1 MCTTN
6 RFAIIHKALKEKRN
20 TISVNQLCKT
30 AHVSRS
36 GYYRWRNAERK
47 RAEKQKSDETDFRII
62 LDAYNYKGYDKG
74 VKGIHMRLLH
84 KGIRINHKKIRRL
97 MHKFDLRCGIRKK
110 SIFRRSTNISLAQNV
125 VDNLLDREFK
135 VHGVR
140 KTLLT
145 DFTYIPFRGGYVYL
159 STIIDSYTSECL
171 AYVLSKKNSSELVV
185 NTVKKLVKNDNS
197 LIGKEIIIHSDQGC
211 QYTSQEYKNIL
222 EKYGFRQSMSR
233 RGNCWD
239 NAPQESFYG
248 HMKDELMGYI
258 RNCESFAKLK
268 KVISKWFHYYNYQRY
283 QWKLGKMSPHEYY
296 NSIIDCNKNL
306 KDVA

>member
-6 RFAIIHKALKEKRN
+6 KFAIIHEALEEKRN
-20 TISVNQLCKT
+20 TISVNQLCKI

-36 GYYRWRNAERK
+36 GYYRWKNSEGKREERQK
-47 RAEKQKSDETDFRII
+47 RDETDFRII
-62 LDAYNYKGYDKG
+62 LDAYKYKGYAKG

-84 KGIRINHKKIRRL
+84 EGIRINHKKIRRL
-97 MHKFDLRCGIRKK
+97 MHKFSLRCCIRKK
-110 SIFRRSTNISLAQNV
+110 SISRYSTKNFLSQNV

-159 STIIDSYTSECL
+159 STIMDSYTSECL
-171 AYVLSKKNSSELVV
+171 AYVISKTNSSEFVV
-185 NTVKKLVKNDNS
+185 NTVKKLVKNDKS
-197 LIGKEIIIHSDQGC
+197 LIGKEVIIHSDQGC
-211 QYTSQEYKNIL
+211 QYTSQEYKKIL
-222 EKYGFRQSMSR
+222 KKYGFRQSMSR

-258 RNCESFAKLK
+258 KNSESFTKLK
-268 KVISKWFHYYNYQRY
+268 KVISRWFHYYNYQRY

-296 NSIIDCNKNL
+296 NSIVDCNKKL
-306 KDVA
+306 KEVA